1 MELNKASWHF
11 ETKEGGVSAIVLD
24 TPIPFEFGGKQ
35 YVVPAGTLSDG
46 MSVPRALWGILSPC
60 YDPVTLA
67 PSVVHDYLYA
77 HSEICTREEADT
89 WYRDE
94 LLKAGFPPWKAKI
107 VFWGVRAFGK
117 SHHV

>member
-1 MELNKASWHF
+1 MNNKVVWSF
-11 ETKEGGVSAIVLD
+11 VITQDGTSAIALD
-24 TPIPFEFGGKQ
+24 APLAFEINGKGYVIPQG
-35 YVVPAGTLSDG
+35 YISNG

-77 HSEICTREEADT
+77 HSEICNRKQADEF
-89 WYRDE
+89 YRDE